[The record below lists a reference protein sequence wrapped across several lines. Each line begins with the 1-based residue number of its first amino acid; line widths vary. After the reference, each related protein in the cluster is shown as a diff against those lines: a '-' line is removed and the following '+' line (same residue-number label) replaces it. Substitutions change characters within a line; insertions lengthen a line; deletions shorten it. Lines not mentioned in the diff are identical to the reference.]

1 MPLHDDIRVE
11 RDFDELRNVLGRP
24 SGLNPAQSDPIFYFV
39 YRPENMLAVKRR
51 LSAWME
57 QLRNDGFEPRRIS
70 LGDIMQELI
79 NASGNW
85 DAWLAEES
93 ETDPVEFNRAIGDV
107 LTRGNALI
115 EQVAAL
121 IAEGGEQ
128 TVVLLTE
135 SEMLH
140 PYYRTRAIE
149 SALVGHVPHPTVIFY
164 PGRRVGQYGL
174 HFLGFYPEDS
184 NYRSML
190 VGGLE

>member
-11 RDFDELRNVLGRP
+11 RDFDELCKVLGRP

-51 LSAWME
+51 LSAWMGR
-57 QLRNDGFEPRRIS
+57 LTNDGFEPRRIS
-70 LGDIMQELI
+70 LGDIMHELI
-79 NASGNW
+79 NASGRW
-85 DAWLAEES
+85 DAWLELEPA
-93 ETDPVEFNRAIGDV
+93 TDLADFNQAIRDV
-107 LTRGNALI
+107 LTQDSALI
-115 EQVAAL
+115 EKVAGL
-121 IAEGGEQ
+121 IAEGGKR

-135 SEMLH
+135 SEVLH

-149 SALVGHVPHPTVIFY
+149 SALVGRVPHPTVIFY

-184 NYRSML
+184 NYRSTL
-190 VGGLE
+190 VGGLD

>member
-1 MPLHDDIRVE
+1 MPLHDDTRVE
-11 RDFDELRNVLGRP
+11 RDFGELRSVLSRP

-39 YRPENMLAVKRR
+39 YRPEDMLAVKRR

-70 LGDIMQELI
+70 LGDIMQELVS
-79 NASGNW
+79 ASGRW
-85 DAWLAEES
+85 DEWLELEPV
-93 ETDPVEFNRAIGDV
+93 TDLTDFNQAIRDV
-107 LTRGNALI
+107 LTQDNALI
-115 EQVAAL
+115 ERVAKL
-121 IAEGGEQ
+121 IAEGGKQ

-135 SEMLH
+135 SEVLH

-149 SALVGHVPHPTVIFY
+149 SALVGRVPHPTVIFY

-184 NYRSML
+184 NYRSTL
-190 VGGLE
+190 VGGLD